1 MRRDTDEAIGF
12 VETASSGKPGL
23 GRAVGWVA
31 LSAALT
37 GLAAAIGLHL
47 QVDGVA
53 LFWPAAGVAAGLA
66 LITQGR
72 DRVCALAGVL
82 IALAIGNM
90 TQGRSVP
97 TSAVFMAGNL
107 AEALLFAWLM
117 LRWTKAKAR
126 LAEGRPIAALLAA
139 GIVAPILVGLPV
151 AAALRWAGHAHA
163 AYGDVLWVW
172 VSSHALGLIAATPP
186 ILLLA
191 EAAAGR
197 PGKERDLPAATL
209 ISAALIATLMPM
221 ALLAAWGVGG
231 WFEQRRVEEVRH
243 ISRSAE
249 TLANAVDLE
258 LRALLGAVRLAA
270 SSPQVRSQGLE
281 GADTRLREVAAQ
293 LGGHLV
299 LVDRSYRQLVNTA
312 LPPGVA
318 APVSANPDVY
328 RPAFDTGQPGIG
340 DLVTGTVSG
349 RTGFTVHAPIV
360 AEGGT
365 RHVLVHVP
373 PEDTV
378 LRILRG
384 LSLPQG
390 WASAVLDRNGLRL
403 ARSRQ
408 HADSYGT
415 PSTPAFFASLTGEAG
430 VVRSVDLEGVPSV
443 TAHHRSALSGWR
455 AVVWTPSA
463 ALEAPLRSAQYA
475 IGALVALALAASLG
489 IAWLAGRMLA
499 GPSRRLAATAR
510 AVGQGS
516 VPEFPHGLMR
526 EANILG
532 AALVGAARKRREAE
546 DALLEAKR
554 FSEGLIA
561 TAPTLIYL
569 YDLEERRN
577 LFVGPQIG
585 PMLGYAPEE
594 IAALG
599 DAVVPQVFHP
609 EDLARIGEHHRRI
622 ADGMIAAPFTIE
634 YRMRTKDGRWLWL
647 MSRETVHLAA
657 PGGRVKQI
665 IGAAQDI
672 TARKDAEAA
681 LRESERRLNA
691 VFEAL
696 PMGIALVDRD
706 GRSVMANP
714 VYRRFVPEFVPSRD
728 PVRVALWVG
737 RHPDGTP
744 IARSGYPAARALR
757 GERVWPGMEFEYRGD
772 EERGPF
778 WTRIAAVPLTDEE
791 GDALGAAVVIT
802 DIDARKRVELALL
815 ESEREARASSSEIVS
830 IYDTAPVGLAVL
842 DRELRYR
849 RVNER
854 LAEING
860 IPAASHLGRT
870 VREIVPDVA
879 EIIETIAEKVFST
892 GEPMLDVELTGTTP
906 ALPGVVRHWVAQWMP
921 LKDDAGEVYGISV
934 VAEEVTERKR
944 REEQVNLLMRE
955 VNHRAKNM
963 LGVVQS
969 IARQT
974 AATSPDDFVRRF
986 SERIHAL
993 SANQDLLVHSNWT
1006 GVDLADLVKAQLA
1019 PLQDLVGTRIR
1030 VNGPKLR
1037 LTPAAAQAIGLAL
1050 HELSTNACKHGALSN
1065 EAGHVTIEWD
1075 CDGERFRMSWQES
1088 DGPAVSEPT
1097 RRGFGVTVLTHM
1109 ARMSLQ
1115 GEVALDHAPGG
1126 LRWSL
1131 SCPVD
1136 RALENGEGMAPAFA
1150 SGPRP

>member
-1 MRRDTDEAIGF
+1 M
-12 VETASSGKPGL
+12 ETATSGKPGL
-23 GRAVGWVA
+23 GRAAGWIA
-31 LSAALT
+31 ASAALT

-53 LFWPAAGVAAGLA
+53 LFWPAAGVCAGLA
-66 LITQGR
+66 LITRGR
-72 DRVCALAGVL
+72 EQACALAGAL
-82 IALAIGNM
+82 LALAIGNM
-90 TQGRSVP
+90 TQARSLP
-97 TSAVFMAGNL
+97 SSAVFMAGNL
-107 AEALLFAWLM
+107 AEALLLAWFM
-117 LRWTKAKAR
+117 RRWAGDEAR
-126 LAEGRPIAALLAA
+126 LAEGRTIAGLLA
-139 GIVAPILVGLPV
+139 GGVAAPFVVGLPV
-151 AAALRWAGHAHA
+151 AAALRWTGHAHA

-172 VSSHALGLIAATPP
+172 VSSHALGLIAVTPL

-197 PGKERDLPAATL
+197 TGKERDLPAATL

-231 WFEQRRVEEVRH
+231 WFEQRRAEEERH

-270 SSPQVRSQGLE
+270 SSPQLRDPDLE
-281 GADTRLREVAAQ
+281 GADARLREVAAQ

-299 LVDRSYRQLVNTA
+299 LVDRSYRQLVNTS
-312 LPPGVA
+312 LPRGVA
-318 APVSANPDVY
+318 PPVSVNPDVY
-328 RPAFDTGQPGIG
+328 RPAFETGQPGLG
-340 DLVTGTVSG
+340 DLVTGTVSR
-349 RTGFTVHAPIV
+349 RTTFTVHAPIMV
-360 AEGGT
+360 EGEA
-365 RHVLVHVP
+365 RYVLVHAP

-390 WASAVLDRNGLRL
+390 WAAAVLDRNGRRL

-408 HADSYGT
+408 HAETYGM

-430 VVRSVDLEGVPSV
+430 IVRSVDLDGVPSV

-463 ALEAPLRSAQYA
+463 ALEAPLRAAQYA

-489 IAWLAGRMLA
+489 IAWLAGRLLA
-499 GPSRRLAATAR
+499 DPSRRLAATAR
-510 AVGQGS
+510 AVGRGA
-516 VPEFPHGLMR
+516 VPAFPPGLMR

-532 AALVGAARKRREAE
+532 GALVEAARKRREAE

-577 LFVGPQIG
+577 LFIGPQIG
-585 PMLGYAPEE
+585 PMLGYTPDE
-594 IAALG
+594 IATFG
-599 DAVVPQVFHP
+599 DDLAPIVFHP
-609 EDLARIGEHHRRI
+609 EDLARIGEHHQRI
-622 ADGMIAAPFTIE
+622 ADGILAAPFTIE

-647 MSRETVHLAA
+647 MSRETVHMPA

-672 TARKDAEAA
+672 TARKEAEAA

-696 PMGIALVDRD
+696 PIGVGLVDRD
-706 GRSVMANP
+706 GRSLVANP

-728 PVRVALWVG
+728 PARGSLWVG
-737 RHPDGTP
+737 RHPDGTL
-744 IARSGYPAARALR
+744 IDKKDFPAARALR
-757 GERVWPGMEFEYRGD
+757 GERVWPGVEFEYRGD
-772 EERGPF
+772 QERGPF
-778 WTRIAAVPLTDEE
+778 WTRVAAVPLTGED
-791 GDALGAAVVIT
+791 GAVVGAAAVIT
-802 DIDARKRVELALL
+802 DIDARKRAELALR
-815 ESEREARASSSEIVS
+815 ESESEARASSAEIVS
-830 IYDTAPVGLAVL
+830 IYDTAPVGLAVF

-860 IPAASHLGRT
+860 IPVADHLGRT
-870 VREIVPDVA
+870 VREIVPDMA
-879 EIIETIAEKVFST
+879 ELIESIAQKIFAT
-892 GEPMLDVELTGTTP
+892 GEPMLDVELTGTTR
-906 ALPGVVRHWVAQWMP
+906 ARPGVVRHWLAQWMP
-921 LKDDAGEVYGISV
+921 LKDEAGEVYGISV
-934 VAEEVTERKR
+934 VAEEVTERKQ

-1006 GVDLADLVKAQLA
+1006 GVDLSDLVKAQLA
-1019 PLQDLVGTRIR
+1019 PLQDLIGTRIR
-1030 VNGPKLR
+1030 FGGPKLR

-1050 HELSTNACKHGALSN
+1050 HELSTNACKYGALSN
-1065 EAGHVTIEWD
+1065 EAGHVTIEWA
-1075 CDGERFRMSWQES
+1075 CDEGRFRMAWREA
-1088 DGPAVSEPT
+1088 DGPPVSEPS
-1097 RRGFGVTVLTHM
+1097 RRGFGATVLTHM

-1115 GEVALDHAPGG
+1115 GEVTLDHAPGG
-1126 LRWSL
+1126 LLWSL
-1131 SCPVD
+1131 SCPID
-1136 RALENGEGMAPAFA
+1136 RALENGEGMVLSSLPEP
-1150 SGPRP
+1150 GP

>member
-1 MRRDTDEAIGF
+1 MK
-12 VETASSGKPGL
+12 TAESGRPGL
-23 GRAVGWVA
+23 RRAAGWA
-31 LSAALT
+31 AASAALT

-66 LITQGR
+66 LIARGR
-72 DRVCALAGVL
+72 DRACALAGVL

-90 TQGRSVP
+90 TQGRGVP

-107 AEALLFAWLM
+107 AEALLLAWFM
-117 LRWTKAKAR
+117 RRWARGEAR
-126 LAEGRPIAALLAA
+126 LAEGRTIAALLA
-139 GIVAPILVGLPV
+139 GGVAAPVVVGLPV
-151 AAALRWAGHAHA
+151 AAALRWTGHAQA

-172 VSSHALGLIAATPP
+172 VSSHALGLIAATPL

-197 PGKERDLPAATL
+197 GGKDRDLPAATL
-209 ISAALIATLMPM
+209 ISAALIAALMPM

-231 WFEQRRVEEVRH
+231 WFEQRRAEEVRH

-270 SSPQVRSQGLE
+270 SSPQLRDPGLE
-281 GADTRLREVAAQ
+281 GADARLREVAAQ
-293 LGGHLV
+293 LGGHLI

-312 LPPGVA
+312 LPPGAA
-318 APVSANPDVY
+318 APVSVNPDVY

-340 DLVTGTVSG
+340 DLVTGTVSR
-349 RTGFTVHAPIV
+349 RTAFTVHAPV
-360 AEGGT
+360 VTEGQT
-365 RHVLVHVP
+365 RHVLVHAP

-384 LSLPQG
+384 LSLPEG
-390 WASAVLDRNGLRL
+390 WASAVLDRNGRRL

-408 HADSYGT
+408 HAETYGS

-430 VVRSVDLEGVPSV
+430 VVRSVDLDGVPSV
-443 TAHHRSALSGWR
+443 TAYQRSALSGWR

-463 ALEAPLRSAQYA
+463 ALEAPLRAAQYA

-510 AVGQGS
+510 AVGQGA
-516 VPEFPHGLMR
+516 VPEFPPGLVR

-532 AALVGAARKRREAE
+532 AALVEAARRRSEAE
-546 DALLEAKR
+546 AALLEAKR

-561 TAPTLIYL
+561 TAPTLLYL

-577 LFVGPQIG
+577 LFIGPQIA
-585 PMLGYAPEE
+585 PMLGYAPDE
-594 IAALG
+594 IAAMG
-599 DAVVPQVFHP
+599 DGVVAHVFHP
-609 EDLARIGEHHRRI
+609 EDLARIGEHHQRI
-622 ADGMIAAPFTIE
+622 ADGILTAPFIIE
-634 YRMRTKDGRWLWL
+634 YRMRTKSGRWLWL

-672 TARKDAEAA
+672 TARKEAEAA

-696 PMGIALVDRD
+696 PMGVALVDPE

-728 PVRVALWVG
+728 PVRGALWVG

-744 IARSGYPAARALR
+744 IAKSDFPAARALR

-791 GDALGAAVVIT
+791 EERLGAAVIIT
-802 DIDARKRVELALL
+802 DIDARKRAEMALH
-815 ESEREARASSSEIVS
+815 ESEREARASSAEIAS
-830 IYDTAPVGLAVL
+830 IYDTAPVGLAVF

-860 IPAASHLGRT
+860 IPAASHLGRS
-870 VREIVPDVA
+870 VREIVPDMA
-879 EIIETIAEKVFST
+879 EMIEAIAEKVFST

-906 ALPGVVRHWVAQWMP
+906 ARPGVVRHWVVQWMP
-921 LKDDAGEVYGISV
+921 LKDDEDQVTGLSV

-944 REEQVNLLMRE
+944 REDQVHLLMRE

-974 AATSPDDFVRRF
+974 AATSPEDFVRRF

-1006 GVDLADLVKAQLA
+1006 GVDLSNLVKAQLA
-1019 PLQDLVGTRIR
+1019 PLQDLIGTRIR
-1030 VNGPKLR
+1030 IGGPRLR

-1065 EAGHVTIEWD
+1065 EAGYVTIEWA
-1075 CDGERFRMSWQES
+1075 CEGERFRMSWQEAG
-1088 DGPAVSEPT
+1088 GPPVSEPT

-1115 GEVALDHAPGG
+1115 GEVRLDHAPGG
-1126 LRWSL
+1126 LIWSL
-1131 SCPVD
+1131 SCPID
-1136 RALENGEGMAPAFA
+1136 RALEHGEGTDLPSAPEA
-1150 SGPRP
+1150 RP